1 MKNRFFRQLI
11 LGLSACL
18 IILINSKVVDASPWA
33 SPDDLLFRHDI
44 QILVDAGAL
53 NIPISTWP
61 LAWGDI
67 AYNLTKNE
75 SEMSLIEITSFQRIK
90 EALIEAEMG
99 GLSGDTEI
107 KVAKHPNQM
116 TWFNDGVTNTKL
128 VGATSS
134 YLSKNLA
141 LNIKVNKVP
150 GDTLMD
156 ESYLAIA
163 RGNYS
168 LTLGS
173 KKNWW
178 GPGWDSSLVLST
190 NARPIRGL
198 SIERNFSDPFESALL
213 KWIGP
218 WDLSVMIG
226 ELDND
231 RSIPDPKFF
240 GLRFGFRPTA
250 SLELG
255 FSRTSLFCGENKS
268 CGFSTFTDMLIDKN
282 DGGYNAFG
290 FDFRSSYKIND
301 IPFAV
306 YGQLMGEPFQDNAM
320 SLFGMETWGLVDSS
334 QQLESYRF
342 FVEASSTSCQFYKHD
357 SAKYGCA
364 YRNELYTDGYRYDGL
379 NIGHTSDGDSIVLS
393 LGGILVGEN
402 SQLLKSRLSLG
413 QLNRGSINSYQLTEH
428 RTNFFNA
435 DLGYEFDLYW
445 FDIPLGS
452 FDVGV
457 GYDIYKDKVDS
468 TSENEPR
475 IYVAW
480 NNDMD
485 FTQEKTMD
493 FSEYIELIEVSDEDR
508 LITEELVD
516 NDSTPYRDLGNFELF
531 EIIEIFD
538 EVTTQRGDTSIM
550 AKVSTNIQ
558 SVENILSELN
568 SLSDDGKT
576 LSDYLGLMD
585 STISQRN

>member
-1 MKNRFFRQLI
+1 MKNRFLRQLI
-11 LGLSACL
+11 LGLSICSIML
-18 IILINSKVVDASPWA
+18 VNTKVVDASPWA
-33 SPDDLLFRHDI
+33 SPDDLLFRHDL
-44 QILVDAGAL
+44 QILVDSGAL

-99 GLSGDTEI
+99 GLGGQTEI
-107 KVAKHPNQM
+107 KVAKNPNQM
-116 TWFNDGVTNTKL
+116 TWFNDSVTNTKS
-128 VGATSS
+128 VGAQSS

-141 LNIKVNKVP
+141 LNIKVEKIP
-150 GDTLMD
+150 GKTLMD

-178 GPGWDSSLVLST
+178 GPGWDSSLVLSS

-198 SIERNFSDPFESALL
+198 SIERNFSDPFESAFL

-218 WDLSVMIG
+218 WDLSVIIG
-226 ELDND
+226 ELDSN
-231 RSIPDPKFF
+231 RSISDPKFF
-240 GLRFGFRPTA
+240 GMRFGFRPTS

-255 FSRTSLFCGENKS
+255 LSRTSLFCGENLS

-282 DGGYNAFG
+282 DDGYNAVG
-290 FDFRSSYKIND
+290 IDFRSSHKIND

-306 YGQLMGEPFQDNAM
+306 YGQLMGEPFNNTM
-320 SLFGMETWGLVDSS
+320 GLFGMETWGLIDSN

-342 FVEASSTSCQFYKHD
+342 FVEASSTSCQFYKND
-357 SAKYGCA
+357 SEKYGCA
-364 YRNELYTDGYRYDGL
+364 YRNDLYTDGYRYAGSS
-379 NIGHTSDGDSIVLS
+379 IGHTSDGDSMVLS

-402 SQLLKSRLSLG
+402 SQLLKSKLSIG
-413 QLNRGSINSYQLTEH
+413 QLNRGSINSYQLREH
-428 RTNFFNA
+428 QTNFFNI

-452 FDVGV
+452 FDLGV
-457 GYDIYKDKVDS
+457 GYDMYKDKVDN

-480 NNDMD
+480 NNDMN
-485 FTQEKTMD
+485 FTEEKTMD
-493 FSEYIELIEVSDEDR
+493 FSEYIELIEVSDEEI
-508 LITEELVD
+508 ITEELVK
-516 NDSTPYRDLGNFELF
+516 NDLNAFRDLGNFELF
-531 EIIEIFD
+531 EIIELFD
-538 EVTTQRGDTSIM
+538 DVTTQRSDKNIM
-550 AKVSTNIQ
+550 TKVTTNIQ

-568 SLSDDGKT
+568 SISDDGKT

>member
-1 MKNRFFRQLI
+1 MKNRFLRQLI
-11 LGLSACL
+11 LGLSVCSIMLVNTKA
-18 IILINSKVVDASPWA
+18 VDASPWA
-33 SPDDLLFRHDI
+33 SPDNLLFRHDL
-44 QILVDAGAL
+44 QILVDSGAL

-90 EALIEAEMG
+90 DALIEAEMG
-99 GLSGDTEI
+99 GLGGQTEI
-107 KVAKHPNQM
+107 KVAKNPNQM
-116 TWFNDGVTNTKL
+116 TWFNDSVTNTKS
-128 VGATSS
+128 VGAQSS

-141 LNIKVNKVP
+141 LNIKVDKIP
-150 GDTLMD
+150 GKTLMD

-178 GPGWDSSLVLST
+178 GPGWDSSLVLSS

-198 SIERNFSDPFESALL
+198 SIERNFSDPFESAFL

-218 WDLSVMIG
+218 WDLSVIIG
-226 ELDND
+226 ELDSN
-231 RSIPDPKFF
+231 RSISDPKFF
-240 GLRFGFRPTA
+240 GMRFGFRPTS

-255 FSRTSLFCGENKS
+255 LSRTSLFCGENLS

-282 DGGYNAFG
+282 DDGYNAVG
-290 FDFRSSYKIND
+290 IDFRSSHKMKN

-306 YGQLMGEPFQDNAM
+306 YGQLMGEPFNNAM
-320 SLFGMETWGLVDSS
+320 GLFGMETWGLIDSN

-342 FVEASSTSCQFYKHD
+342 FVEASSTSCQFYKND
-357 SAKYGCA
+357 SEKYGCA
-364 YRNELYTDGYRYDGL
+364 YRNDLYTDGYRYAGSS
-379 NIGHTSDGDSIVLS
+379 IGHTSDGDSMVLS

-402 SQLLKSRLSLG
+402 SQLFKSKLSLG
-413 QLNRGSINSYQLTEH
+413 QLNRGSINSYQLREH
-428 RTNFFNA
+428 QTNFFNI

-452 FDVGV
+452 FDLGV
-457 GYDIYKDKVDS
+457 GYDMYKDKVDN

-480 NNDMD
+480 NNDMN
-485 FTQEKTMD
+485 FTEEKTMD
-493 FSEYIELIEVSDEDR
+493 FSEYIELIEVSDEEI
-508 LITEELVD
+508 ITEKLVK
-516 NDSTPYRDLGNFELF
+516 NDLNAFRDLGNFELF
-531 EIIEIFD
+531 EIIELFD
-538 EVTTQRGDTSIM
+538 DVTTQRSDKNIM
-550 AKVSTNIQ
+550 TKVTTNIQ

-568 SLSDDGKT
+568 SISDDGKT

>member
-1 MKNRFFRQLI
+1 MKNRFLRQLI
-11 LGLSACL
+11 LGLSVCSIML
-18 IILINSKVVDASPWA
+18 VNTKVVDASPWA
-33 SPDDLLFRHDI
+33 SPDDLLFRHDL
-44 QILVDAGAL
+44 QILVDSGAL

-99 GLSGDTEI
+99 GLGGQTEI
-107 KVAKHPNQM
+107 KVAKNPNQM
-116 TWFNDGVTNTKL
+116 TWFNDSVTNTKS
-128 VGATSS
+128 VGAQSS

-141 LNIKVNKVP
+141 LNIKVEKIP
-150 GDTLMD
+150 GKTLMD

-178 GPGWDSSLVLST
+178 GPGWDSSLVLSS

-198 SIERNFSDPFESALL
+198 SIERNFSDPFESAFL

-218 WDLSVMIG
+218 WDLSVIIG
-226 ELDND
+226 ELDSN
-231 RSIPDPKFF
+231 RSISDPKFF
-240 GLRFGFRPTA
+240 GMRFGFRPTS

-255 FSRTSLFCGENKS
+255 LSRTSLFCGENLS

-282 DGGYNAFG
+282 DDGYNAVG
-290 FDFRSSYKIND
+290 IDFRSSHKMKD

-306 YGQLMGEPFQDNAM
+306 YGQLMGEPFNNTM
-320 SLFGMETWGLVDSS
+320 GLFGMETWGLINSN

-342 FVEASSTSCQFYKHD
+342 FVEASSTSCQFYKND
-357 SAKYGCA
+357 SEKYGCA
-364 YRNELYTDGYRYDGL
+364 YRNDLYTDGYRYAGSS
-379 NIGHTSDGDSIVLS
+379 IGHTSDGDSMVLS

-402 SQLLKSRLSLG
+402 SQLLKSKLSLG
-413 QLNRGSINSYQLTEH
+413 QLNRGSINSYQLREH
-428 RTNFFNA
+428 QTNFFNI

-452 FDVGV
+452 FDLGV
-457 GYDIYKDKVDS
+457 GYDMYKDKVDN

-480 NNDMD
+480 NNDMN
-485 FTQEKTMD
+485 FTEEKTMD
-493 FSEYIELIEVSDEDR
+493 FSEYIELIEVSDEEI
-508 LITEELVD
+508 ITEELVK
-516 NDSTPYRDLGNFELF
+516 NDLNAFRDLGNFELF
-531 EIIEIFD
+531 EIIELFD
-538 EVTTQRGDTSIM
+538 DVTTQRSDKNIM
-550 AKVSTNIQ
+550 TKVTTNIQ

-568 SLSDDGKT
+568 SISDDGKT

>member
-18 IILINSKVVDASPWA
+18 LILVNSKVVDASPWA

-116 TWFNDGVTNTKL
+116 TWFNDSVTNTKL

-178 GPGWDSSLVLST
+178 GPGWDSSLVLSS

-198 SIERNFSDPFESALL
+198 SIERNFSDPFESAFL

-218 WDLSVMIG
+218 WDLSVIIG
-226 ELDND
+226 ELDNN
-231 RSIPDPKFF
+231 RLISDPKFF
-240 GLRFGFRPTA
+240 GMRFGFRPTS

-255 FSRTSLFCGENKS
+255 LSRTSLFCGENLS

-282 DGGYNAFG
+282 DDGYNAVG
-290 FDFRSSYKIND
+290 IDFRSSHKMKN

-306 YGQLMGEPFQDNAM
+306 YGQLMGEPFNNTM
-320 SLFGMETWGLVDSS
+320 GLFGMETWGLIDSN

-342 FVEASSTSCQFYKHD
+342 FVEASSTSCQFYKND
-357 SAKYGCA
+357 SEKYGCA
-364 YRNELYTDGYRYDGL
+364 YRNDLYTDGYRYDGS
-379 NIGHTSDGDSIVLS
+379 NIGHTSDGDSMVLS

-402 SQLLKSRLSLG
+402 SQLLKSKLSIG
-413 QLNRGSINSYQLTEH
+413 QLNRGSINSYQLREH
-428 RTNFFNA
+428 QTNFFNI

-452 FDVGV
+452 FDLGV
-457 GYDIYKDKVDS
+457 GYDMYKDKVDN

-480 NNDMD
+480 NNDMN
-485 FTQEKTMD
+485 FTEEKTMD
-493 FSEYIELIEVSDEDR
+493 FSEYIELIEVSDEEI
-508 LITEELVD
+508 ITEELVK
-516 NDSTPYRDLGNFELF
+516 NDLNAFRDLGNFELF
-531 EIIEIFD
+531 EIIELFD
-538 EVTTQRGDTSIM
+538 DVTTQRSDKNIM
-550 AKVSTNIQ
+550 TKVTTNIQ

-568 SLSDDGKT
+568 SISDDGKT

>member
-1 MKNRFFRQLI
+1 MKNRFLRQLI
-11 LGLSACL
+11 LGLSICSIML
-18 IILINSKVVDASPWA
+18 VNTKVVDASPWA
-33 SPDDLLFRHDI
+33 SPDDLLFRHDL
-44 QILVDAGAL
+44 QILVDSGAL

-99 GLSGDTEI
+99 GLGGQTEI
-107 KVAKHPNQM
+107 KVAKNPNQM
-116 TWFNDGVTNTKL
+116 TWFNDSVTNTKS
-128 VGATSS
+128 VGAQSS

-141 LNIKVNKVP
+141 LNIKVEKIP
-150 GDTLMD
+150 GKTLMD

-178 GPGWDSSLVLST
+178 GPGWDSSLVLSS

-198 SIERNFSDPFESALL
+198 SIERNFSDPFESAFL

-218 WDLSVMIG
+218 WDLSVIIG
-226 ELDND
+226 ELDNN
-231 RSIPDPKFF
+231 RLISDPKFF
-240 GLRFGFRPTA
+240 GMRFGFRPTS

-255 FSRTSLFCGENKS
+255 LSRTSLFCGENLS

-282 DGGYNAFG
+282 DDGYNAVG
-290 FDFRSSYKIND
+290 IDFRSSHKMKN

-306 YGQLMGEPFQDNAM
+306 YGQLMGEPFNNTM
-320 SLFGMETWGLVDSS
+320 GLFGMETWGLIDSN

-342 FVEASSTSCQFYKHD
+342 FVEASSTSCQFYKND
-357 SAKYGCA
+357 SEKYGCA
-364 YRNELYTDGYRYDGL
+364 YRNDLYTDGYRYAGSS
-379 NIGHTSDGDSIVLS
+379 IGHTSDGDSMVLS

-402 SQLLKSRLSLG
+402 SQLFKSKLSLG
-413 QLNRGSINSYQLTEH
+413 QLNRGSINSYQLREH
-428 RTNFFNA
+428 QTNFFNI

-452 FDVGV
+452 FDLGV
-457 GYDIYKDKVDS
+457 GYDMYKDKVDN

-480 NNDMD
+480 NNDMN
-485 FTQEKTMD
+485 FTEEKTMD
-493 FSEYIELIEVSDEDR
+493 FSEYIELIEVSDEEI
-508 LITEELVD
+508 ITEELVK
-516 NDSTPYRDLGNFELF
+516 NDLNAFRDLGNFELF
-531 EIIEIFD
+531 EIIELFD
-538 EVTTQRGDTSIM
+538 DVTTQRSDKNIM
-550 AKVSTNIQ
+550 TKVTTNIQ

-568 SLSDDGKT
+568 SISDDGKT

>member
-1 MKNRFFRQLI
+1 MKNRFLRQLI
-11 LGLSACL
+11 LGLSVCSIMLVNTKA
-18 IILINSKVVDASPWA
+18 VDASPWA
-33 SPDDLLFRHDI
+33 SPDDLLFRHDL
-44 QILVDAGAL
+44 QILVDSGAL

-99 GLSGDTEI
+99 GLGGQTEI
-107 KVAKHPNQM
+107 KVAKNPNQM
-116 TWFNDGVTNTKL
+116 TWFNDSVTNTKS
-128 VGATSS
+128 VGAQSS

-141 LNIKVNKVP
+141 LNIKVEKIP
-150 GDTLMD
+150 GKTLMD

-178 GPGWDSSLVLST
+178 GPGWDSSLVLSS

-198 SIERNFSDPFESALL
+198 SIERNFSDPFESAFL

-218 WDLSVMIG
+218 WDLSVIIG
-226 ELDND
+226 ELDNN
-231 RSIPDPKFF
+231 RSISDPKFF
-240 GLRFGFRPTA
+240 GMRFGFRPTS

-255 FSRTSLFCGENKS
+255 LSRTSLFCGENLS

-282 DGGYNAFG
+282 DDGYNAVG
-290 FDFRSSYKIND
+290 IDFRSSHKIND

-306 YGQLMGEPFQDNAM
+306 YGQLMGEPFNNTM
-320 SLFGMETWGLVDSS
+320 GLFGMETWGLIDSN

-342 FVEASSTSCQFYKHD
+342 FVEASSTSCQFYKND
-357 SAKYGCA
+357 SEKYGCA
-364 YRNELYTDGYRYDGL
+364 YRNDLYTDGYRYAGSS
-379 NIGHTSDGDSIVLS
+379 IGHTSDGDSMVLS

-402 SQLLKSRLSLG
+402 SQLLKSKLSIG
-413 QLNRGSINSYQLTEH
+413 QLNRGSINSYQLREH
-428 RTNFFNA
+428 QTNFFNI

-452 FDVGV
+452 FDLGV
-457 GYDIYKDKVDS
+457 GYDMYKDKVDN

-480 NNDMD
+480 NNDMN
-485 FTQEKTMD
+485 FTEEKTMD
-493 FSEYIELIEVSDEDR
+493 FSEYIELIEVSDEEI
-508 LITEELVD
+508 ITEELVK
-516 NDSTPYRDLGNFELF
+516 NDLNAFRDLGNFELF
-531 EIIEIFD
+531 EIIELFD
-538 EVTTQRGDTSIM
+538 EVTTQRSDKNIIT
-550 AKVSTNIQ
+550 KVTTNIQ

-568 SLSDDGKT
+568 SISDDGKT

>member
-1 MKNRFFRQLI
+1 MLVNT
-11 LGLSACL
+11 
-18 IILINSKVVDASPWA
+18 KVVDASPWA
-33 SPDDLLFRHDI
+33 SPDDLLFRHDL
-44 QILVDAGAL
+44 QILVDSGAL

-99 GLSGDTEI
+99 GLGGQTEI
-107 KVAKHPNQM
+107 KVAKNPNQM
-116 TWFNDGVTNTKL
+116 TWFNDSVTNTKS
-128 VGATSS
+128 VGAQSS

-141 LNIKVNKVP
+141 LNIKVEKIP
-150 GDTLMD
+150 GKTLMD

-178 GPGWDSSLVLST
+178 GPGWDSSLVLSS

-198 SIERNFSDPFESALL
+198 SIERNFSDPFESAFL

-218 WDLSVMIG
+218 WDLSVIIG
-226 ELDND
+226 ELDSN
-231 RSIPDPKFF
+231 RSISDPKFF
-240 GLRFGFRPTA
+240 GMRFGFRPTS

-255 FSRTSLFCGENKS
+255 LSRTSLFCGENLS

-282 DGGYNAFG
+282 DDGYNAVG
-290 FDFRSSYKIND
+290 IDFRSSHKMKN

-306 YGQLMGEPFQDNAM
+306 YGQLMGEPFNNTM
-320 SLFGMETWGLVDSS
+320 GLFGMETWGLINSN

-342 FVEASSTSCQFYKHD
+342 FVEASSTSCQFYKND
-357 SAKYGCA
+357 SEKYGCA
-364 YRNELYTDGYRYDGL
+364 YRNDLYTDGYRYAGSS
-379 NIGHTSDGDSIVLS
+379 IGHTSDGDSMVLS

-402 SQLLKSRLSLG
+402 SQLFKSKLSLG

-428 RTNFFNA
+428 RTNFFNV

-452 FDVGV
+452 FDLGV
-457 GYDIYKDKVDS
+457 GYDMYKDKVDN

-480 NNDMD
+480 NNDMN
-485 FTQEKTMD
+485 FTEEKTMD
-493 FSEYIELIEVSDEDR
+493 FSEYIELIEVSDEEI
-508 LITEELVD
+508 ITEELVK
-516 NDSTPYRDLGNFELF
+516 NDLNAFRDLGNFELF
-531 EIIEIFD
+531 EIIELFD
-538 EVTTQRGDTSIM
+538 DVTTQRSDKNIM
-550 AKVSTNIQ
+550 TKVTTNIQ

-568 SLSDDGKT
+568 SISDDGKT

>member
-1 MKNRFFRQLI
+1 MKNRFLRQLI
-11 LGLSACL
+11 LGISVCSIMLV
-18 IILINSKVVDASPWA
+18 NTKVVDASPWS
-33 SPDDLLFRHDI
+33 SPDDLLFRHDL
-44 QILVDAGAL
+44 QILVDSGAL

-75 SEMSLIEITSFQRIK
+75 SEMSLIELTSFQRIK

-99 GLSGDTEI
+99 GLGGQTEI
-107 KVAKHPNQM
+107 KVAKNPNQM
-116 TWFNDGVTNTKL
+116 TWFNDSVTNTKS
-128 VGATSS
+128 VGAQSS

-141 LNIKVNKVP
+141 LNIKVEKIP
-150 GDTLMD
+150 GKTLMD

-178 GPGWDSSLVLST
+178 GPGWDSSLVLSS

-198 SIERNFSDPFESALL
+198 SIERNFSAPFESAFL

-218 WDLSVMIG
+218 WDLSVIIG
-226 ELDND
+226 ELDSN
-231 RSIPDPKFF
+231 RSISDPKFF
-240 GLRFGFRPTA
+240 GMRFGFRPTS

-255 FSRTSLFCGENKS
+255 LSRTSLFCGENLS

-282 DGGYNAFG
+282 DDGYNAVG
-290 FDFRSSYKIND
+290 IDFRSSHKMKN

-306 YGQLMGEPFQDNAM
+306 YGQLMGEPFNNTM
-320 SLFGMETWGLVDSS
+320 GLFGMETWGLINSN

-342 FVEASSTSCQFYKHD
+342 FVEASSTSCQFYKND
-357 SAKYGCA
+357 SEKYGCA
-364 YRNELYTDGYRYDGL
+364 YRNDLYTDGYRYDGS
-379 NIGHTSDGDSIVLS
+379 NIGHTSDGDSMVLS

-402 SQLLKSRLSLG
+402 SQLFKSKLSLG
-413 QLNRGSINSYQLTEH
+413 QLNRGSINSYQLREH
-428 RTNFFNA
+428 QTNFFNI

-452 FDVGV
+452 FDLGV
-457 GYDIYKDKVDS
+457 GYDMYKDKVDN

-480 NNDMD
+480 NNDMN
-485 FTQEKTMD
+485 FTEEKTMD
-493 FSEYIELIEVSDEDR
+493 FSEYIELIEVSDEEI
-508 LITEELVD
+508 ITEELVK
-516 NDSTPYRDLGNFELF
+516 NDLNAFRDLGNFELF
-531 EIIEIFD
+531 EIIELFD
-538 EVTTQRGDTSIM
+538 DVTTQRSDKNIM
-550 AKVSTNIQ
+550 TKVTTNIQ

-568 SLSDDGKT
+568 SISDDGKT

>member
-1 MKNRFFRQLI
+1 MKNRFLRQLI
-11 LGLSACL
+11 LGLSVCSIML
-18 IILINSKVVDASPWA
+18 VNTKVVDASPWA
-33 SPDDLLFRHDI
+33 SPDDLLFRHDL
-44 QILVDAGAL
+44 QILVDSGAL

-99 GLSGDTEI
+99 GLGGQTEI
-107 KVAKHPNQM
+107 KVAKNPNQM
-116 TWFNDGVTNTKL
+116 TWFNDSVTNTKS
-128 VGATSS
+128 VGAQSS

-141 LNIKVNKVP
+141 LNIKVEKIP
-150 GDTLMD
+150 GKTLMD

-178 GPGWDSSLVLST
+178 GPGWDSSLVLSS

-198 SIERNFSDPFESALL
+198 SIERNFSDPFESAFL

-218 WDLSVMIG
+218 WDLSVIIG
-226 ELDND
+226 ELDNN
-231 RSIPDPKFF
+231 RSISDPKFF
-240 GLRFGFRPTA
+240 GMRFGFRPTS

-255 FSRTSLFCGENKS
+255 LSRTSLFCGENLS

-282 DGGYNAFG
+282 DDGYNAVG
-290 FDFRSSYKIND
+290 IDFRSSHKMKN

-306 YGQLMGEPFQDNAM
+306 YGQLMGEPFNNTM
-320 SLFGMETWGLVDSS
+320 GLFGMETWGLINSN

-342 FVEASSTSCQFYKHD
+342 FVEASSTSCQFYKND
-357 SAKYGCA
+357 SEKYGCA
-364 YRNELYTDGYRYDGL
+364 YRNDLYTDGYRYAGSS
-379 NIGHTSDGDSIVLS
+379 IGHTSDGDSMVLS

-402 SQLLKSRLSLG
+402 SQLFKSKLSLG

-428 RTNFFNA
+428 RTNFFNV

-452 FDVGV
+452 FDLGV
-457 GYDIYKDKVDS
+457 GYDMYKDKVDN

-480 NNDMD
+480 NNDMN
-485 FTQEKTMD
+485 FTEEKTMD
-493 FSEYIELIEVSDEDR
+493 FSEYIELIEVSDEEI
-508 LITEELVD
+508 ITQELVK
-516 NDSTPYRDLGNFELF
+516 NDLNAFRDLGNFELF
-531 EIIEIFD
+531 EIIELFD
-538 EVTTQRGDTSIM
+538 EVTTQRSDKNIM
-550 AKVSTNIQ
+550 TKVTTNIQ

-568 SLSDDGKT
+568 SISDDGKT

>member
-1 MKNRFFRQLI
+1 MRNRFLKQLI
-11 LGLSACL
+11 LGLSVCSIML
-18 IILINSKVVDASPWA
+18 VNTKVVDASPWA
-33 SPDDLLFRHDI
+33 SPDDLLFRHDL
-44 QILVDAGAL
+44 QILVDSGAL

-99 GLSGDTEI
+99 GLGGQTEI
-107 KVAKHPNQM
+107 KVAKNPNQM
-116 TWFNDGVTNTKL
+116 TWFNDSVTNTKS
-128 VGATSS
+128 VGAQSS

-141 LNIKVNKVP
+141 LNIKVEKIP
-150 GDTLMD
+150 GKTLMD

-178 GPGWDSSLVLST
+178 GPGWDSSLVLSS

-198 SIERNFSDPFESALL
+198 SIERNFSDPFESAFL

-218 WDLSVMIG
+218 WDLSVIIG
-226 ELDND
+226 ELDNN
-231 RSIPDPKFF
+231 RSISDPKFF
-240 GLRFGFRPTA
+240 GMRFGFRPTS

-255 FSRTSLFCGENKS
+255 LSRTSLFCGENLS

-282 DGGYNAFG
+282 DDGYNAVG
-290 FDFRSSYKIND
+290 IDFRSSHKMKN

-306 YGQLMGEPFQDNAM
+306 YGQLMGEPFNNTM
-320 SLFGMETWGLVDSS
+320 GLFGMETWGLINSN

-342 FVEASSTSCQFYKHD
+342 FVEASSTSCQFYKND
-357 SAKYGCA
+357 SEKYGCA
-364 YRNELYTDGYRYDGL
+364 YRNDLYTDGYRYAGSS
-379 NIGHTSDGDSIVLS
+379 IGHTSDGDSMVLS

-402 SQLLKSRLSLG
+402 SQLLKSKLSLG
-413 QLNRGSINSYQLTEH
+413 QLNRGSINSYQLREH
-428 RTNFFNA
+428 QTNFFNI

-452 FDVGV
+452 FDLGV
-457 GYDIYKDKVDS
+457 GYDMYKDKVDN

-480 NNDMD
+480 NNDMN
-485 FTQEKTMD
+485 FTEEKTMD
-493 FSEYIELIEVSDEDR
+493 FSEYIELIEVSDEEI
-508 LITEELVD
+508 ITEELVK
-516 NDSTPYRDLGNFELF
+516 NDLNAFRDLGNFELF
-531 EIIEIFD
+531 EIIELFD
-538 EVTTQRGDTSIM
+538 EVTTQRSDKNIM
-550 AKVSTNIQ
+550 TKVTTNIQ

-568 SLSDDGKT
+568 SISDDGKT

>member
-1 MKNRFFRQLI
+1 MKNRFLRQLI
-11 LGLSACL
+11 LGLSVCSIMLVNTKA
-18 IILINSKVVDASPWA
+18 VDASPWA
-33 SPDDLLFRHDI
+33 SPDDLLFRHDL
-44 QILVDAGAL
+44 QILVDSGAL

-99 GLSGDTEI
+99 GLGGQTEI
-107 KVAKHPNQM
+107 KVAKNPNQM
-116 TWFNDGVTNTKL
+116 TWFNDSVTNTKS
-128 VGATSS
+128 VGAQSS

-141 LNIKVNKVP
+141 LNIKVEKIP
-150 GDTLMD
+150 GKTLMD

-178 GPGWDSSLVLST
+178 GPGWDSSLVLSS

-198 SIERNFSDPFESALL
+198 SIERNFSDPFESAFL

-218 WDLSVMIG
+218 WDLSVIIG
-226 ELDND
+226 ELDSN
-231 RSIPDPKFF
+231 RSISDPKFF
-240 GLRFGFRPTA
+240 GMRFGFRPTS

-255 FSRTSLFCGENKS
+255 LSRTSLFCGENLS

-282 DGGYNAFG
+282 DDGYNAVG
-290 FDFRSSYKIND
+290 IDFRSSHKIND

-306 YGQLMGEPFQDNAM
+306 YGQLMGEPFNNTM
-320 SLFGMETWGLVDSS
+320 GLFGMETWGLINSN

-342 FVEASSTSCQFYKHD
+342 FVEASSTSCQFYKND
-357 SAKYGCA
+357 SEKYGCA
-364 YRNELYTDGYRYDGL
+364 YRNDLYTDGYRYDGS
-379 NIGHTSDGDSIVLS
+379 NIGHTSDGDSMVLS

-402 SQLLKSRLSLG
+402 SQLLKSKLSIG
-413 QLNRGSINSYQLTEH
+413 QLNRGSINSYQLREH
-428 RTNFFNA
+428 QTNFFNI

-452 FDVGV
+452 FDLGV
-457 GYDIYKDKVDS
+457 GYDMYKDKVDN

-480 NNDMD
+480 NNDMN
-485 FTQEKTMD
+485 FTEEKTMD
-493 FSEYIELIEVSDEDR
+493 FSEYIELIEVSDEEI
-508 LITEELVD
+508 ITEELVK
-516 NDSTPYRDLGNFELF
+516 NDLNAFRDLGNFELF
-531 EIIEIFD
+531 EIIELFD
-538 EVTTQRGDTSIM
+538 DVTTQRSDKNIM
-550 AKVSTNIQ
+550 TKVTTNIQ

-568 SLSDDGKT
+568 SISDDGKT

>member
-1 MKNRFFRQLI
+1 MKNRFLRQLI
-11 LGLSACL
+11 LGLSICSIML
-18 IILINSKVVDASPWA
+18 VNTKVVDASPWA
-33 SPDDLLFRHDI
+33 SPDDLLFRHDL
-44 QILVDAGAL
+44 QILVDSGAL

-90 EALIEAEMG
+90 DALIEAEIG
-99 GLSGDTEI
+99 GLGGQTEI
-107 KVAKHPNQM
+107 KVAKNPNQM
-116 TWFNDGVTNTKL
+116 TWFNDSVTNTKS
-128 VGATSS
+128 VGAQSS

-141 LNIKVNKVP
+141 LNIKVEKIP
-150 GDTLMD
+150 GKTLMD

-178 GPGWDSSLVLST
+178 GPGWDSSLVLSS

-198 SIERNFSDPFESALL
+198 SIERNFSDPFESAFL

-218 WDLSVMIG
+218 WDLSVIIG
-226 ELDND
+226 ELDSN
-231 RSIPDPKFF
+231 RSISDPKFF
-240 GLRFGFRPTA
+240 GMRFGFRPTS

-255 FSRTSLFCGENKS
+255 LSRTSLFCGENLS

-282 DGGYNAFG
+282 DDGYNAVG
-290 FDFRSSYKIND
+290 IDFRSSHKMKN

-306 YGQLMGEPFQDNAM
+306 YGQLMGEPFNNTM
-320 SLFGMETWGLVDSS
+320 GLFGMETWGLINSN

-342 FVEASSTSCQFYKHD
+342 FVEASSTSCQFYKND
-357 SAKYGCA
+357 SEKYGCA
-364 YRNELYTDGYRYDGL
+364 YRNDLYTDGYRYAGSS
-379 NIGHTSDGDSIVLS
+379 IGHTSDGDSIVLS

-402 SQLLKSRLSLG
+402 SQLFKSKLSLG
-413 QLNRGSINSYQLTEH
+413 QLNRGSINSYQLREH
-428 RTNFFNA
+428 QTNFFNI

-452 FDVGV
+452 FDLGV
-457 GYDIYKDKVDS
+457 GYDMYKDKVDN

-493 FSEYIELIEVSDEDR
+493 FSEYIELIEVSDEEI
-508 LITEELVD
+508 ITEELVK
-516 NDSTPYRDLGNFELF
+516 NDLNAFRDLGNFELF
-531 EIIEIFD
+531 EIIELFD
-538 EVTTQRGDTSIM
+538 DVTTQRSDKNIM
-550 AKVSTNIQ
+550 TKVTTNIQ

-568 SLSDDGKT
+568 SISDDGKT

>member
-1 MKNRFFRQLI
+1 MKNRFLRQLI
-11 LGLSACL
+11 LGLSVCSIML
-18 IILINSKVVDASPWA
+18 VNTKVVDASPWA
-33 SPDDLLFRHDI
+33 SPDDLLFRHDL
-44 QILVDAGAL
+44 QILVDSGAL

-99 GLSGDTEI
+99 GLGGQTEI
-107 KVAKHPNQM
+107 KVAKNPNQM
-116 TWFNDGVTNTKL
+116 TWFNDSVTNTKS
-128 VGATSS
+128 VGAQSS

-141 LNIKVNKVP
+141 LNIKVEKIP
-150 GDTLMD
+150 GKTLMD

-178 GPGWDSSLVLST
+178 GPGWDSSLVLSS

-198 SIERNFSDPFESALL
+198 SIERNFSDPFESAFL

-218 WDLSVMIG
+218 WDLSVVIG
-226 ELDND
+226 ELDNN
-231 RSIPDPKFF
+231 RSISDPKFF
-240 GLRFGFRPTA
+240 GMRFGFRPTS

-255 FSRTSLFCGENKS
+255 LSRTSLFCGENLS

-282 DGGYNAFG
+282 DDGYNAVG
-290 FDFRSSYKIND
+290 IDFRSSHKMKN

-306 YGQLMGEPFQDNAM
+306 YGQLMGEPFNNTM
-320 SLFGMETWGLVDSS
+320 GLFGMETWGLIDSN

-342 FVEASSTSCQFYKHD
+342 FVEASSTSCQFYKND
-357 SAKYGCA
+357 SEKYGCA
-364 YRNELYTDGYRYDGL
+364 YRNDLYTDGYRYDGS
-379 NIGHTSDGDSIVLS
+379 NIGHTSDGDSMVLS

-402 SQLLKSRLSLG
+402 SQLFKSKLSLG
-413 QLNRGSINSYQLTEH
+413 QLNRGSINSYQLREH
-428 RTNFFNA
+428 QTNFFNI

-452 FDVGV
+452 FDLGV
-457 GYDIYKDKVDS
+457 GYDMYKDKVDN

-480 NNDMD
+480 NNDMN
-485 FTQEKTMD
+485 FTEEKTMD
-493 FSEYIELIEVSDEDR
+493 FSEYIELIEVSDEEI
-508 LITEELVD
+508 ITEELVK
-516 NDSTPYRDLGNFELF
+516 NDLNAFRDLGNFELF
-531 EIIEIFD
+531 EIIELFD
-538 EVTTQRGDTSIM
+538 EVTTQRSDKNIM
-550 AKVSTNIQ
+550 TKVTTNIQ

-568 SLSDDGKT
+568 SISDDGKT

>member
-1 MKNRFFRQLI
+1 MKNRFLRQLI
-11 LGLSACL
+11 LGLSICSIML
-18 IILINSKVVDASPWA
+18 VNTKVVDASPWA
-33 SPDDLLFRHDI
+33 SPDDLLFRHDL
-44 QILVDAGAL
+44 QILVDSGAL

-99 GLSGDTEI
+99 GLGGQTEI
-107 KVAKHPNQM
+107 KVAKNPNQM
-116 TWFNDGVTNTKL
+116 TWFNDSVTNTKS
-128 VGATSS
+128 VGAQSS

-141 LNIKVNKVP
+141 LNIKVEKIP
-150 GDTLMD
+150 GKTLMD

-178 GPGWDSSLVLST
+178 GPGWDSSLVLSS

-198 SIERNFSDPFESALL
+198 SIERNFSDPFESAFL

-218 WDLSVMIG
+218 WDLSVIIG
-226 ELDND
+226 ELDSN
-231 RSIPDPKFF
+231 RSISDPKFF
-240 GLRFGFRPTA
+240 GMRFGFRPTS

-255 FSRTSLFCGENKS
+255 LSRTSLFCGENLS

-282 DGGYNAFG
+282 DDGYNAVG
-290 FDFRSSYKIND
+290 IDFRSSHKMKD

-306 YGQLMGEPFQDNAM
+306 YGQLMGEPFNNTM
-320 SLFGMETWGLVDSS
+320 GLFGMETWGLINSN

-342 FVEASSTSCQFYKHD
+342 FVEASSTSCQFYKND
-357 SAKYGCA
+357 SEKYGCA
-364 YRNELYTDGYRYDGL
+364 YRNDLYTDGYRYAGSS
-379 NIGHTSDGDSIVLS
+379 IGHTSDGDSMVLS

-402 SQLLKSRLSLG
+402 SQLLKSKLSIG
-413 QLNRGSINSYQLTEH
+413 QLNRGSINSYQLREH
-428 RTNFFNA
+428 QTNFFNI

-452 FDVGV
+452 FDLGV
-457 GYDIYKDKVDS
+457 GYDMYKDKVDN

-480 NNDMD
+480 NNDMN
-485 FTQEKTMD
+485 FTEEKTMD
-493 FSEYIELIEVSDEDR
+493 FSEYIELIEVSDEEI
-508 LITEELVD
+508 ITEELVK
-516 NDSTPYRDLGNFELF
+516 NDLNAFRDLGNFELF
-531 EIIEIFD
+531 EIIELFD
-538 EVTTQRGDTSIM
+538 EVTTQRSDKNIM
-550 AKVSTNIQ
+550 TKVTTNIQ

-568 SLSDDGKT
+568 SISDDGKT

>member
-1 MKNRFFRQLI
+1 MKNRFLRQLI
-11 LGLSACL
+11 LGLSVCSIML
-18 IILINSKVVDASPWA
+18 VNTKVVDASPWA
-33 SPDDLLFRHDI
+33 SPDDLLFRHDL
-44 QILVDAGAL
+44 QILVDSGAL

-99 GLSGDTEI
+99 GLGGQTEI
-107 KVAKHPNQM
+107 KVAKNPNQM
-116 TWFNDGVTNTKL
+116 TWFNDSVTNTKS
-128 VGATSS
+128 VGAQSS

-141 LNIKVNKVP
+141 LNIKVEKIP
-150 GDTLMD
+150 GKTLLD

-178 GPGWDSSLVLST
+178 GPGWDSSLVLSS

-198 SIERNFSDPFESALL
+198 SIERNFSDPFESAFL

-218 WDLSVMIG
+218 WDLSVIIG
-226 ELDND
+226 ELDNN
-231 RSIPDPKFF
+231 RSISDPKFF
-240 GLRFGFRPTA
+240 GMRFGFRPTS

-255 FSRTSLFCGENKS
+255 LSRTSLFCGENLS

-282 DGGYNAFG
+282 DDGYNAVG
-290 FDFRSSYKIND
+290 IDFRSSHKMKN

-306 YGQLMGEPFQDNAM
+306 YGQLMGEPFNNTM
-320 SLFGMETWGLVDSS
+320 GLFGMETWGLINSN

-342 FVEASSTSCQFYKHD
+342 FVEASSTSCQFYKND
-357 SAKYGCA
+357 SEKYGCA
-364 YRNELYTDGYRYDGL
+364 YRNDLYTDGYRYDGS
-379 NIGHTSDGDSIVLS
+379 NIGHTSDGDSMVLS

-402 SQLLKSRLSLG
+402 SQLFKSKLSLG
-413 QLNRGSINSYQLTEH
+413 QLNRGSINSYQLREH
-428 RTNFFNA
+428 QTNFFNI

-452 FDVGV
+452 FDLGV
-457 GYDIYKDKVDS
+457 GYDMYKDKVDN

-480 NNDMD
+480 NNDMN
-485 FTQEKTMD
+485 FTEEKTMD
-493 FSEYIELIEVSDEDR
+493 FSEYIELIEVSDEEI
-508 LITEELVD
+508 ITEELVK
-516 NDSTPYRDLGNFELF
+516 NDLNAFRDLGNFELF
-531 EIIEIFD
+531 EIIELFD
-538 EVTTQRGDTSIM
+538 DVTTQRSDKNIM
-550 AKVSTNIQ
+550 TKVTTNIQ

-568 SLSDDGKT
+568 SISDDGKT

>member
-11 LGLSACL
+11 LSFSVCL
-18 IILINSKVVDASPWA
+18 IMLVNTKVVDANPWA
-33 SPDDLLFRHDI
+33 SPDDLLLRHDI
-44 QILVDAGAL
+44 QILVDSGAL

-99 GLSGDTEI
+99 GLGGQTEI
-107 KVAKHPNQM
+107 KVAKNPNQM
-116 TWFNDGVTNTKL
+116 TWFNDSVTNTKS
-128 VGATSS
+128 VGAQSY

-141 LNIKVNKVP
+141 LNIKVEKIP
-150 GDTLMD
+150 GKTLMD

-178 GPGWDSSLVLST
+178 GPGWDSSLVLSS

-198 SIERNFSDPFESALL
+198 SIERNFSDPFESAFL

-218 WDLSVMIG
+218 WDLSVIIG
-226 ELDND
+226 ELDNN
-231 RSIPDPKFF
+231 RSISDPKFF
-240 GLRFGFRPTA
+240 GMRFGFRPTS

-255 FSRTSLFCGENKS
+255 LSRTSLFCGENLS

-282 DGGYNAFG
+282 DDGYNAVG
-290 FDFRSSYKIND
+290 IDFRSSHKMKN

-306 YGQLMGEPFQDNAM
+306 YGQLMGEPFNNTM
-320 SLFGMETWGLVDSS
+320 GLFGMETWGLINSN

-342 FVEASSTSCQFYKHD
+342 FVEASSTSCQFYKND
-357 SAKYGCA
+357 SEKYGCA
-364 YRNELYTDGYRYDGL
+364 YRNDLYTDGYRYDGS
-379 NIGHTSDGDSIVLS
+379 NIGHTSDGDSMVLS

-402 SQLLKSRLSLG
+402 SQLFKSKLSLG
-413 QLNRGSINSYQLTEH
+413 QLNRGSINSYQLREH
-428 RTNFFNA
+428 QTNFFNI

-452 FDVGV
+452 FDLGV
-457 GYDIYKDKVDS
+457 GYDMYKDKVDN

-480 NNDMD
+480 NNDMN
-485 FTQEKTMD
+485 FTEEKTMD
-493 FSEYIELIEVSDEDR
+493 FSEYIELIEVSDEEI
-508 LITEELVD
+508 ITEELVK
-516 NDSTPYRDLGNFELF
+516 NDLNAFRDLGNFELF
-531 EIIEIFD
+531 EIIELFD
-538 EVTTQRGDTSIM
+538 DVTTQRSDKNIM
-550 AKVSTNIQ
+550 TKVTTNIQ

-568 SLSDDGKT
+568 SISDDGKT

>member
-1 MKNRFFRQLI
+1 MKNRFLKQLI
-11 LGLSACL
+11 LGLSVCSIML
-18 IILINSKVVDASPWA
+18 VNTKVVDASPWA
-33 SPDDLLFRHDI
+33 SPDDLLFRHDL
-44 QILVDAGAL
+44 QILVDSGAL

-99 GLSGDTEI
+99 GLGGQTEI
-107 KVAKHPNQM
+107 KVAKNPNQM
-116 TWFNDGVTNTKL
+116 TWFNDSVTNTKS
-128 VGATSS
+128 VGAQSS

-141 LNIKVNKVP
+141 LNIKVEKIP
-150 GDTLMD
+150 GKTLMD

-178 GPGWDSSLVLST
+178 GPGWDSSLVLSS

-198 SIERNFSDPFESALL
+198 SIERNFSDPFESAFL

-218 WDLSVMIG
+218 WDLSVIIG
-226 ELDND
+226 ELDSN
-231 RSIPDPKFF
+231 RSISDPKFF
-240 GLRFGFRPTA
+240 GMRFGFRPTS

-255 FSRTSLFCGENKS
+255 LSRTSLFCGENLS

-282 DGGYNAFG
+282 DDGYNAVG
-290 FDFRSSYKIND
+290 IDFRSSHKMKN

-306 YGQLMGEPFQDNAM
+306 YGQLMGEPFNNTM
-320 SLFGMETWGLVDSS
+320 GLFGMETWGLINSN

-342 FVEASSTSCQFYKHD
+342 FVEASSTSCQFYKND
-357 SAKYGCA
+357 SEKYGCA
-364 YRNELYTDGYRYDGL
+364 YRNDLYTDGYRYAGS
-379 NIGHTSDGDSIVLS
+379 NIGHTSDGDSMVLS

-402 SQLLKSRLSLG
+402 SQLFKSKLSLG

-428 RTNFFNA
+428 RTNFFNV

-452 FDVGV
+452 FDLGV
-457 GYDIYKDKVDS
+457 GYDIYKDKVDN

-480 NNDMD
+480 NNDMN
-485 FTQEKTMD
+485 FTEEKTMD
-493 FSEYIELIEVSDEDR
+493 FSEYIELIEVSDEEI
-508 LITEELVD
+508 ITEELVK
-516 NDSTPYRDLGNFELF
+516 NDLNAFRDLGNFELF
-531 EIIEIFD
+531 EIIELFD
-538 EVTTQRGDTSIM
+538 DVTTQRSDKNIM
-550 AKVSTNIQ
+550 TKVTTNIQ

-568 SLSDDGKT
+568 SISDDGKT

>member
-1 MKNRFFRQLI
+1 MRNRFLKQLI
-11 LGLSACL
+11 LGLSVCSIMLVNTKA
-18 IILINSKVVDASPWA
+18 VDASPWA
-33 SPDDLLFRHDI
+33 SPDDLLFRHDL
-44 QILVDAGAL
+44 QILVDSGAL

-99 GLSGDTEI
+99 GLGGQTEI
-107 KVAKHPNQM
+107 KVAKNPNQM
-116 TWFNDGVTNTKL
+116 TWFNDSVTNTKS
-128 VGATSS
+128 VGAQSS

-141 LNIKVNKVP
+141 LNIKVEKIP
-150 GDTLMD
+150 GKTLMD

-178 GPGWDSSLVLST
+178 GPGWDSSLVLSS

-198 SIERNFSDPFESALL
+198 SIERNFSDPFESAFL

-218 WDLSVMIG
+218 WDLSVIIG
-226 ELDND
+226 ELDNN
-231 RSIPDPKFF
+231 RLISDPKFF
-240 GLRFGFRPTA
+240 GMRFGFRPTS

-255 FSRTSLFCGENKS
+255 LSRTSLFCGENLS

-282 DGGYNAFG
+282 DDGYNAVG
-290 FDFRSSYKIND
+290 IDFRSSHKMKD

-306 YGQLMGEPFQDNAM
+306 YGQLMGEPFNNTM
-320 SLFGMETWGLVDSS
+320 GLFGMETWGLINSN

-342 FVEASSTSCQFYKHD
+342 FVEASSTSCQFYKND
-357 SAKYGCA
+357 SEKYGCA
-364 YRNELYTDGYRYDGL
+364 YRNDLYTDGYRYAGSS
-379 NIGHTSDGDSIVLS
+379 IGHTSDGDSMVLS

-402 SQLLKSRLSLG
+402 SQLFKSKLSLG
-413 QLNRGSINSYQLTEH
+413 QLNRGSINSYQLREH
-428 RTNFFNA
+428 QTNFFNI

-452 FDVGV
+452 FDLGV
-457 GYDIYKDKVDS
+457 GYDMYKDKVDN

-480 NNDMD
+480 NNDMN
-485 FTQEKTMD
+485 FTEEKTMD
-493 FSEYIELIEVSDEDR
+493 FSEYIELIEVSDEEI
-508 LITEELVD
+508 ITQELVK
-516 NDSTPYRDLGNFELF
+516 NDLNAFRDLGNFELF
-531 EIIEIFD
+531 EIIELFD
-538 EVTTQRGDTSIM
+538 EVTTQRSDKNIM
-550 AKVSTNIQ
+550 TKVTTNIQ

-568 SLSDDGKT
+568 SISDDGKT

>member
-1 MKNRFFRQLI
+1 MKNRFLRQLI
-11 LGLSACL
+11 LGLSICSIML
-18 IILINSKVVDASPWA
+18 VNTKVVDASPWA
-33 SPDDLLFRHDI
+33 SPDDLLFRHDL
-44 QILVDAGAL
+44 QILVDSGAL

-99 GLSGDTEI
+99 GLGGQTEI
-107 KVAKHPNQM
+107 KVAKNPNQM
-116 TWFNDGVTNTKL
+116 TWFNDSVTNTKS
-128 VGATSS
+128 VGAQSS

-141 LNIKVNKVP
+141 LNIKVEKIP
-150 GDTLMD
+150 GKTLMD

-178 GPGWDSSLVLST
+178 GPGWDSSLVLSS

-198 SIERNFSDPFESALL
+198 SIERNFSDPFESAFL

-218 WDLSVMIG
+218 WDLSVIIG
-226 ELDND
+226 ELDSN
-231 RSIPDPKFF
+231 RSISDPKFF
-240 GLRFGFRPTA
+240 GMRFGFRPTS

-255 FSRTSLFCGENKS
+255 LSRTSLFCGENLS

-282 DGGYNAFG
+282 DDGYNAVG
-290 FDFRSSYKIND
+290 IDFRSSHKMKN

-306 YGQLMGEPFQDNAM
+306 YGQLMGEPFNNTM
-320 SLFGMETWGLVDSS
+320 GLFGMETWGLINSN

-342 FVEASSTSCQFYKHD
+342 FVEASSTSCQFYKND
-357 SAKYGCA
+357 SEKYGCA
-364 YRNELYTDGYRYDGL
+364 YRNDLYTDGYRYAGSS
-379 NIGHTSDGDSIVLS
+379 IGHTSDGDSMVLS

-402 SQLLKSRLSLG
+402 SQLLKSKLSLG
-413 QLNRGSINSYQLTEH
+413 QLNRGSINSYQLREH
-428 RTNFFNA
+428 QTNFFNI

-452 FDVGV
+452 FDLGV
-457 GYDIYKDKVDS
+457 GYDMYKDKVDN

-480 NNDMD
+480 NNDMN
-485 FTQEKTMD
+485 FTEEKTMD
-493 FSEYIELIEVSDEDR
+493 FSEYIELIEVSDEEI
-508 LITEELVD
+508 ITEELVK
-516 NDSTPYRDLGNFELF
+516 NDLNAFRDLGNFELF
-531 EIIEIFD
+531 EIIELFD
-538 EVTTQRGDTSIM
+538 DVTTQRSDKNIM
-550 AKVSTNIQ
+550 TKVTTNIQ

-568 SLSDDGKT
+568 SISDDGKT

>member
-1 MKNRFFRQLI
+1 MKNRFLRQLI
-11 LGLSACL
+11 LGLSICSIML
-18 IILINSKVVDASPWA
+18 VNTKVVDASPWA
-33 SPDDLLFRHDI
+33 SPDDLLFRHDL
-44 QILVDAGAL
+44 QILVDSGAL

-99 GLSGDTEI
+99 GLGGQTEI
-107 KVAKHPNQM
+107 KVAKNPNQM
-116 TWFNDGVTNTKL
+116 TWFNDSVTNTKS
-128 VGATSS
+128 VGAQSS

-141 LNIKVNKVP
+141 LNIKVEKIP
-150 GDTLMD
+150 GKTLMD

-178 GPGWDSSLVLST
+178 GPGWDSSLVLSS

-198 SIERNFSDPFESALL
+198 SIERNFSDPFESAFL

-218 WDLSVMIG
+218 WDLSVIIG
-226 ELDND
+226 ELDNN
-231 RSIPDPKFF
+231 RSISDPKFF
-240 GLRFGFRPTA
+240 GMRFGFRPTS

-255 FSRTSLFCGENKS
+255 LSRTSLFCGENLS

-282 DGGYNAFG
+282 DDGYNAVG
-290 FDFRSSYKIND
+290 IDFRSSHKMKD

-306 YGQLMGEPFQDNAM
+306 YGQLMGEPFNNTM
-320 SLFGMETWGLVDSS
+320 GLFGMETWGLINSN

-342 FVEASSTSCQFYKHD
+342 FVEASSTSCQFYKND
-357 SAKYGCA
+357 SEKYGCA
-364 YRNELYTDGYRYDGL
+364 YRNDLYTDGYRYAGSS
-379 NIGHTSDGDSIVLS
+379 IGHTSDGDSMVLS

-402 SQLLKSRLSLG
+402 SQLLKSKLSIG
-413 QLNRGSINSYQLTEH
+413 QLNRGSINSYQLREH
-428 RTNFFNA
+428 QTNFFNI

-452 FDVGV
+452 FDLGV
-457 GYDIYKDKVDS
+457 GYDMYKDKVDN

-480 NNDMD
+480 NNDMN
-485 FTQEKTMD
+485 FTEEKTMD
-493 FSEYIELIEVSDEDR
+493 FSEYIELIEVSDEEI
-508 LITEELVD
+508 ITEELVK
-516 NDSTPYRDLGNFELF
+516 NDLNAFRDLGNFELF
-531 EIIEIFD
+531 EIIELFD
-538 EVTTQRGDTSIM
+538 EVTTQRSDKNIM
-550 AKVSTNIQ
+550 TKVTTNIQ

-568 SLSDDGKT
+568 SISDDGKT

>member
-1 MKNRFFRQLI
+1 MKNRFLRQLI
-11 LGLSACL
+11 LGLSICSIML
-18 IILINSKVVDASPWA
+18 VNTKVVDASPWA
-33 SPDDLLFRHDI
+33 SPDDLLFRHDL
-44 QILVDAGAL
+44 QILVDSGAL

-99 GLSGDTEI
+99 GLGGQTEI
-107 KVAKHPNQM
+107 KVAKNPNQM
-116 TWFNDGVTNTKL
+116 TWFNDSVTNTKS
-128 VGATSS
+128 VGAQSS

-141 LNIKVNKVP
+141 LNIKVEKIP
-150 GDTLMD
+150 GKTLMD

-178 GPGWDSSLVLST
+178 GPGWDSSLVLSS

-198 SIERNFSDPFESALL
+198 SIERNFSDPFESAFL

-218 WDLSVMIG
+218 WDLSVIIG
-226 ELDND
+226 ELDNN
-231 RSIPDPKFF
+231 RLISDPKFF
-240 GLRFGFRPTA
+240 GMRFGFRPTS

-255 FSRTSLFCGENKS
+255 LSRTSLFCGENLS

-282 DGGYNAFG
+282 DDGYNAVG
-290 FDFRSSYKIND
+290 IDFRSSHKMKN

-306 YGQLMGEPFQDNAM
+306 YGQLMGEPFNNTM
-320 SLFGMETWGLVDSS
+320 GLFGMETWGLINSN

-342 FVEASSTSCQFYKHD
+342 FVEASSTSCQFYKND
-357 SAKYGCA
+357 SEKYGCA
-364 YRNELYTDGYRYDGL
+364 YRNDLYTDGYRYAGSS
-379 NIGHTSDGDSIVLS
+379 IGHTSDGDSMVLS

-402 SQLLKSRLSLG
+402 SQLLKSKLSLG
-413 QLNRGSINSYQLTEH
+413 QLNRGSINSYQLREH
-428 RTNFFNA
+428 QTNFFNI

-452 FDVGV
+452 FDLGV
-457 GYDIYKDKVDS
+457 GYDMYKDKVDN

-480 NNDMD
+480 NNDMN
-485 FTQEKTMD
+485 FTEEKTMD
-493 FSEYIELIEVSDEDR
+493 FSEYIELIEVSDEEI
-508 LITEELVD
+508 ITEELVK
-516 NDSTPYRDLGNFELF
+516 NDLNAFRDLGNFELF
-531 EIIEIFD
+531 EIIELFD
-538 EVTTQRGDTSIM
+538 EVTTQRSDKNIM
-550 AKVSTNIQ
+550 TKVTTNIQ

-568 SLSDDGKT
+568 SISDDGKT

>member
-1 MKNRFFRQLI
+1 MKNRFLRQLI
-11 LGLSACL
+11 LGLSVCSIML
-18 IILINSKVVDASPWA
+18 VNTKVVDASPWA
-33 SPDDLLFRHDI
+33 SPDDLLFRHDL
-44 QILVDAGAL
+44 QILVDSGAL

-99 GLSGDTEI
+99 GLGGQTEI
-107 KVAKHPNQM
+107 KVAKNPNQM
-116 TWFNDGVTNTKL
+116 TWFNDSVTNTKS
-128 VGATSS
+128 VGAQSS

-141 LNIKVNKVP
+141 LNIKVEKIP
-150 GDTLMD
+150 GKTLMD

-178 GPGWDSSLVLST
+178 GPGWDSSLVLSS

-198 SIERNFSDPFESALL
+198 SIERNFSDPFESAFL

-218 WDLSVMIG
+218 WDLSVIIG
-226 ELDND
+226 ELDNN
-231 RSIPDPKFF
+231 RSISDPKFF
-240 GLRFGFRPTA
+240 GMRFGFRPTS

-255 FSRTSLFCGENKS
+255 LSRTSLFCGENLS

-282 DGGYNAFG
+282 DDGYNAVG
-290 FDFRSSYKIND
+290 IDFRSSHKIND

-306 YGQLMGEPFQDNAM
+306 YGQLMGEPFNNTM
-320 SLFGMETWGLVDSS
+320 GLFGMETWGLIDSN

-342 FVEASSTSCQFYKHD
+342 FVEASSTSCQFYKND
-357 SAKYGCA
+357 SEKYGCA
-364 YRNELYTDGYRYDGL
+364 YRNDLYTDGYRYDGS
-379 NIGHTSDGDSIVLS
+379 NIGHTSDGDSMVLS

-402 SQLLKSRLSLG
+402 SQLFKSKLSLG

-428 RTNFFNA
+428 RTNFFNV

-452 FDVGV
+452 FDLGV
-457 GYDIYKDKVDS
+457 GYDMYKDKVDN

-480 NNDMD
+480 NNDMN
-485 FTQEKTMD
+485 FTEEKTMD
-493 FSEYIELIEVSDEDR
+493 FSEYIELIEVSDEEI
-508 LITEELVD
+508 ITEELVK
-516 NDSTPYRDLGNFELF
+516 NDLNAFRDLGNFELF
-531 EIIEIFD
+531 EIIELFD
-538 EVTTQRGDTSIM
+538 DVTTQRSDKNIM
-550 AKVSTNIQ
+550 TKVTTNIQ

-568 SLSDDGKT
+568 SISDDGKT

>member
-1 MKNRFFRQLI
+1 MKNRFLRQLI
-11 LGLSACL
+11 LGLSVCSIMLVNTKA
-18 IILINSKVVDASPWA
+18 VDASPWA
-33 SPDDLLFRHDI
+33 SPDDLLFRHDL
-44 QILVDAGAL
+44 QILVDSGAL

-99 GLSGDTEI
+99 GLGGQTEI
-107 KVAKHPNQM
+107 KVAKNPNQM
-116 TWFNDGVTNTKL
+116 TWFNDSVTNTKS
-128 VGATSS
+128 VGAQSS

-141 LNIKVNKVP
+141 LNIKVEKIP
-150 GDTLMD
+150 GKTLMD

-178 GPGWDSSLVLST
+178 GPGWDSSLVLSS

-198 SIERNFSDPFESALL
+198 SIERNFSDPFESAFL

-218 WDLSVMIG
+218 WDLSVIIG
-226 ELDND
+226 ELDNN
-231 RSIPDPKFF
+231 RSISDPKFF
-240 GLRFGFRPTA
+240 GMRFGFRPTS

-255 FSRTSLFCGENKS
+255 LSRTSLFCGENLS

-282 DGGYNAFG
+282 DDGYNAVG
-290 FDFRSSYKIND
+290 IDFRSSHKMKN

-306 YGQLMGEPFQDNAM
+306 YGQLMGEPFNNTM
-320 SLFGMETWGLVDSS
+320 GLFGMETWGLINSN

-342 FVEASSTSCQFYKHD
+342 FVEASSTSCQFYKND
-357 SAKYGCA
+357 SEKYGCA
-364 YRNELYTDGYRYDGL
+364 YRNDLYTDGYRYAGSS
-379 NIGHTSDGDSIVLS
+379 IGHTSDGDSMVLS

-402 SQLLKSRLSLG
+402 SQLFKSKLSLG
-413 QLNRGSINSYQLTEH
+413 QLNRGSINSYQLREH
-428 RTNFFNA
+428 QTNFFNI

-452 FDVGV
+452 FDLGV
-457 GYDIYKDKVDS
+457 GYDMYKDKVDN

-480 NNDMD
+480 NNDMN
-485 FTQEKTMD
+485 FTEEKTMD
-493 FSEYIELIEVSDEDR
+493 FSEYIELIEVSDEEI
-508 LITEELVD
+508 ITEELVK
-516 NDSTPYRDLGNFELF
+516 NDLNAFRDLGNFELF
-531 EIIEIFD
+531 EIIELFD
-538 EVTTQRGDTSIM
+538 DVTTQRSDKNIM
-550 AKVSTNIQ
+550 TKVTTNIQ

-568 SLSDDGKT
+568 SISDDGKT

>member
-1 MKNRFFRQLI
+1 MKNRFLRQLI
-11 LGLSACL
+11 LGLSVCSIML
-18 IILINSKVVDASPWA
+18 VNTKVVDASPWA
-33 SPDDLLFRHDI
+33 SPDDLLFRHDL
-44 QILVDAGAL
+44 QILVDSGAL

-99 GLSGDTEI
+99 GLGGQTEI
-107 KVAKHPNQM
+107 KVAKNPNQM
-116 TWFNDGVTNTKL
+116 TWFNDSVTNTKS
-128 VGATSS
+128 VGAQSS

-141 LNIKVNKVP
+141 LNIKVEKIP
-150 GDTLMD
+150 GKTLMD

-178 GPGWDSSLVLST
+178 GPGWDSSLVLSS

-198 SIERNFSDPFESALL
+198 SIERNFSDPFESAFL

-218 WDLSVMIG
+218 WDLSVIIG
-226 ELDND
+226 ELDNN
-231 RSIPDPKFF
+231 RSISDPKFF
-240 GLRFGFRPTA
+240 GMRFGFRPTS

-255 FSRTSLFCGENKS
+255 LSRTSLFCGENLS

-282 DGGYNAFG
+282 DDGYNAVG
-290 FDFRSSYKIND
+290 IDFRSSHKMKN

-306 YGQLMGEPFQDNAM
+306 YGQLMGEPFNNTM
-320 SLFGMETWGLVDSS
+320 GLFGMETWGVINSN

-342 FVEASSTSCQFYKHD
+342 FVEASSTSCQFYKND
-357 SAKYGCA
+357 SEKYGCA
-364 YRNELYTDGYRYDGL
+364 YRNDLYTDGYRYAGSS
-379 NIGHTSDGDSIVLS
+379 IGHTSDGDSMVLS

-402 SQLLKSRLSLG
+402 SQLFKSKLSLG
-413 QLNRGSINSYQLTEH
+413 QLNRGSINSYQLREH
-428 RTNFFNA
+428 QTNFFNI

-452 FDVGV
+452 FDLGV
-457 GYDIYKDKVDS
+457 GYDMYKDKVDN

-480 NNDMD
+480 NNDMN
-485 FTQEKTMD
+485 FTEEKTMD
-493 FSEYIELIEVSDEDR
+493 FSEYIELIEVSDEEI
-508 LITEELVD
+508 ITEELVK
-516 NDSTPYRDLGNFELF
+516 NDLNAFRDLGNFELF
-531 EIIEIFD
+531 EIIELFD
-538 EVTTQRGDTSIM
+538 DVTTQRSDKNIM
-550 AKVSTNIQ
+550 TKVTTNIQ

-568 SLSDDGKT
+568 SISDDGKT

>member
-1 MKNRFFRQLI
+1 MKNRFLRQLI
-11 LGLSACL
+11 LGLSVCSIML
-18 IILINSKVVDASPWA
+18 VNTKVVDASPWA
-33 SPDDLLFRHDI
+33 SPDDLLFRHDL
-44 QILVDAGAL
+44 QILVDSGAL

-99 GLSGDTEI
+99 GLGGQTEI
-107 KVAKHPNQM
+107 KVAKNPNQM
-116 TWFNDGVTNTKL
+116 TWFNDSVTNTKS
-128 VGATSS
+128 VGAQSS

-141 LNIKVNKVP
+141 LNIKVEKIP
-150 GDTLMD
+150 GETLTD

-178 GPGWDSSLVLST
+178 GPGWDSSLVLSS

-198 SIERNFSDPFESALL
+198 SIERNFSDPFESAFL

-218 WDLSVMIG
+218 WDLSVVIG
-226 ELDND
+226 ELDNN
-231 RSIPDPKFF
+231 RSISDPKFF
-240 GLRFGFRPTA
+240 GMRFGFRPTS

-255 FSRTSLFCGENKS
+255 LSRTSLFCGENLS

-282 DGGYNAFG
+282 DDGYNAVG
-290 FDFRSSYKIND
+290 IDFRSSHKMKN

-306 YGQLMGEPFQDNAM
+306 YGQLMGEPFNNTM
-320 SLFGMETWGLVDSS
+320 GLFGMETWGLINSN

-342 FVEASSTSCQFYKHD
+342 FVEASSTSCQFYKND
-357 SAKYGCA
+357 SEKYGCA
-364 YRNELYTDGYRYDGL
+364 YRNDLYTDGYRYDGS
-379 NIGHTSDGDSIVLS
+379 NIGHTSDGDSMVLS

-402 SQLLKSRLSLG
+402 SQLFKSKLSLG
-413 QLNRGSINSYQLTEH
+413 QLNRGSINSYQLREH
-428 RTNFFNA
+428 QTNFFNI

-452 FDVGV
+452 FDLGV
-457 GYDIYKDKVDS
+457 GYDMYKDKVDN

-480 NNDMD
+480 NNDMN
-485 FTQEKTMD
+485 FTEEKTMD
-493 FSEYIELIEVSDEDR
+493 FSEYIELIEVSDEEI
-508 LITEELVD
+508 ITEELVK
-516 NDSTPYRDLGNFELF
+516 NDLNAFRDLGNFELF
-531 EIIEIFD
+531 EIIELFD
-538 EVTTQRGDTSIM
+538 EVTTQRSDKNIM
-550 AKVSTNIQ
+550 TKVTTNIQ

-568 SLSDDGKT
+568 SISDDGKT

>member
-1 MKNRFFRQLI
+1 MRNRFLKQLI
-11 LGLSACL
+11 LGLSVCSIML
-18 IILINSKVVDASPWA
+18 VNTKVVDASPWA
-33 SPDDLLFRHDI
+33 SPDDLLFRHDL
-44 QILVDAGAL
+44 QILVDSGAL

-99 GLSGDTEI
+99 GLGGQTEI
-107 KVAKHPNQM
+107 KVAKNPNQM
-116 TWFNDGVTNTKL
+116 TWFNDSVTNTKS
-128 VGATSS
+128 VGAQSS

-141 LNIKVNKVP
+141 LNIKVDKIP
-150 GDTLMD
+150 GKTLMD

-178 GPGWDSSLVLST
+178 GPGWDSSLVLSS

-198 SIERNFSDPFESALL
+198 SIERNFSDPFESAFL

-218 WDLSVMIG
+218 WDLSVIIG
-226 ELDND
+226 ELDSN
-231 RSIPDPKFF
+231 RSISDPKFF
-240 GLRFGFRPTA
+240 GMRFGFRPTS

-255 FSRTSLFCGENKS
+255 LSRTSLFCGENLS

-282 DGGYNAFG
+282 DDGYNAVG
-290 FDFRSSYKIND
+290 IDFRSSHKMKN

-306 YGQLMGEPFQDNAM
+306 YGQLMGEPFNNTM
-320 SLFGMETWGLVDSS
+320 GLFGMETWGLIDSN

-342 FVEASSTSCQFYKHD
+342 FVEASSTSCQFYKND
-357 SAKYGCA
+357 SEKYGCA
-364 YRNELYTDGYRYDGL
+364 YRNDLYTDGYRYAGSS
-379 NIGHTSDGDSIVLS
+379 IGHTSDGDSMVLS

-402 SQLLKSRLSLG
+402 SQLFKSKLSLG
-413 QLNRGSINSYQLTEH
+413 QLNRGSINSYQLREH
-428 RTNFFNA
+428 QTNFFNI

-452 FDVGV
+452 FDLGV
-457 GYDIYKDKVDS
+457 GYDMYKDKVDN

-480 NNDMD
+480 NNDMN
-485 FTQEKTMD
+485 FTEEKTMD
-493 FSEYIELIEVSDEDR
+493 FSEYIELIEVSDEEI
-508 LITEELVD
+508 ITEELVK
-516 NDSTPYRDLGNFELF
+516 NDLNAFRDLGNFELF
-531 EIIEIFD
+531 EIIELFD
-538 EVTTQRGDTSIM
+538 DVTTQRSDKNIM
-550 AKVSTNIQ
+550 TKVTTNIQ

-568 SLSDDGKT
+568 SISDDGKT

>member
-1 MKNRFFRQLI
+1 MKNRFLRQLI
-11 LGLSACL
+11 LGLSVCSIML
-18 IILINSKVVDASPWA
+18 VNTKVVDASPWA
-33 SPDDLLFRHDI
+33 SPDDLLFRHDL
-44 QILVDAGAL
+44 QILVDSGAL

-99 GLSGDTEI
+99 GLGGQTEI
-107 KVAKHPNQM
+107 KVAKNPNQM
-116 TWFNDGVTNTKL
+116 TWFNDSVTNTKS
-128 VGATSS
+128 VGAQSS

-141 LNIKVNKVP
+141 INIKVEKIP
-150 GDTLMD
+150 GKTLMD

-178 GPGWDSSLVLST
+178 GPGWDSSLVLSS

-198 SIERNFSDPFESALL
+198 SIERNFSDPFESAFL

-218 WDLSVMIG
+218 WDLSVIIG
-226 ELDND
+226 ELDNN
-231 RSIPDPKFF
+231 RSISDPKFF
-240 GLRFGFRPTA
+240 GMRFGFRPTS

-255 FSRTSLFCGENKS
+255 LSRTSLFCGENLS

-282 DGGYNAFG
+282 DDGYNAVG
-290 FDFRSSYKIND
+290 IDFRSSHKMKN

-306 YGQLMGEPFQDNAM
+306 YGQLMGEPFNNTM
-320 SLFGMETWGLVDSS
+320 GLFGMETWGLINSN

-342 FVEASSTSCQFYKHD
+342 FVEASSTSCQFYKND
-357 SAKYGCA
+357 SEKYGCA
-364 YRNELYTDGYRYDGL
+364 YRNDLYTDGYRYDGS
-379 NIGHTSDGDSIVLS
+379 NIGHTSDGDSMVLS

-402 SQLLKSRLSLG
+402 SQLLKSKLSIG
-413 QLNRGSINSYQLTEH
+413 QLNRGSINSYQLREH
-428 RTNFFNA
+428 QTNFFNI

-452 FDVGV
+452 FDLGV
-457 GYDIYKDKVDS
+457 GYDMYKDKVDN

-480 NNDMD
+480 NNDMN
-485 FTQEKTMD
+485 FTEEKTMD
-493 FSEYIELIEVSDEDR
+493 FSEYIELIEVSDEEI
-508 LITEELVD
+508 ITEELVK
-516 NDSTPYRDLGNFELF
+516 NDLNAFRDLGNFELF
-531 EIIEIFD
+531 EIIELFD
-538 EVTTQRGDTSIM
+538 DVTTQRSDKNIM
-550 AKVSTNIQ
+550 TKVTTNIQ

-568 SLSDDGKT
+568 SISDDGKT

>member
-1 MKNRFFRQLI
+1 MRNRFLRQLI
-11 LGLSACL
+11 LGLSICSIML
-18 IILINSKVVDASPWA
+18 VNTKVVDASPWA
-33 SPDDLLFRHDI
+33 SPDDLLFRHDL
-44 QILVDAGAL
+44 QILVDSGAL

-99 GLSGDTEI
+99 GLGGQTEI
-107 KVAKHPNQM
+107 KVAKNPNQM
-116 TWFNDGVTNTKL
+116 TWFNDSVTNTKS
-128 VGATSS
+128 VGAQSS

-141 LNIKVNKVP
+141 LNIKVEKIP
-150 GDTLMD
+150 GKTLMD

-178 GPGWDSSLVLST
+178 GPGWDSSLVLSS

-198 SIERNFSDPFESALL
+198 SIERNFSDPFESAFL

-218 WDLSVMIG
+218 WDLSVIIG
-226 ELDND
+226 ELDSN
-231 RSIPDPKFF
+231 RSISDPKFF
-240 GLRFGFRPTA
+240 GMRFGFRPTS

-255 FSRTSLFCGENKS
+255 LSRTSLFCGENLS

-282 DGGYNAFG
+282 DDGYNAVG
-290 FDFRSSYKIND
+290 IDFRSSHKIND

-306 YGQLMGEPFQDNAM
+306 YGQLMGEPFNNTM
-320 SLFGMETWGLVDSS
+320 GLFGIETWGLINSS

-342 FVEASSTSCQFYKHD
+342 FIEASSTSCQFYKND
-357 SAKYGCA
+357 SEKYGCA
-364 YRNELYTDGYRYDGL
+364 YRNDLYTDGYRYAGSS
-379 NIGHTSDGDSIVLS
+379 IGHTSDGDSMVLS

-402 SQLLKSRLSLG
+402 SQLLKSKLSIG
-413 QLNRGSINSYQLTEH
+413 QLNRGSINSYQLREH
-428 RTNFFNA
+428 QTNFFNI

-452 FDVGV
+452 FDLGV
-457 GYDIYKDKVDS
+457 GYDMYKDKVDN

-480 NNDMD
+480 NNDMN
-485 FTQEKTMD
+485 FTEEKTMD
-493 FSEYIELIEVSDEDR
+493 FSEYIELIEVSDEEI
-508 LITEELVD
+508 ITEELVK
-516 NDSTPYRDLGNFELF
+516 NDLNAFRDLGNFELF
-531 EIIEIFD
+531 EIIELFD
-538 EVTTQRGDTSIM
+538 DVTTQRSDKNIM
-550 AKVSTNIQ
+550 TKVTTNIQ

-568 SLSDDGKT
+568 SISDDGKT

>member
-1 MKNRFFRQLI
+1 MKNRFLRQLI
-11 LGLSACL
+11 LGLSVCSIML
-18 IILINSKVVDASPWA
+18 VNTKVVDASPWA
-33 SPDDLLFRHDI
+33 SPDDLLFRHDL
-44 QILVDAGAL
+44 QILVDSGAL

-99 GLSGDTEI
+99 GLGGQTEI
-107 KVAKHPNQM
+107 KVAKNPNQM
-116 TWFNDGVTNTKL
+116 TWFNDSVTNTKS
-128 VGATSS
+128 VGAQSS

-141 LNIKVNKVP
+141 LNIKVEKIP
-150 GDTLMD
+150 GKTLMD

-178 GPGWDSSLVLST
+178 GPGWDSSLVLSS

-198 SIERNFSDPFESALL
+198 SIERNFSDPFESAFL

-218 WDLSVMIG
+218 WDLSVIIG
-226 ELDND
+226 ELDNN
-231 RSIPDPKFF
+231 RSISDPKFF
-240 GLRFGFRPTA
+240 GMRFGFRPTS

-255 FSRTSLFCGENKS
+255 LSRTSLFCGENLS

-282 DGGYNAFG
+282 DDGYNAVG
-290 FDFRSSYKIND
+290 IDFRSSHKMKN

-306 YGQLMGEPFQDNAM
+306 YGQLMGEPFNNTM
-320 SLFGMETWGLVDSS
+320 GLFGMETWGLINSN

-342 FVEASSTSCQFYKHD
+342 FVEASSTSCQFYKND
-357 SAKYGCA
+357 SEKYGCA
-364 YRNELYTDGYRYDGL
+364 YRNDLYTDGYRYAGSS
-379 NIGHTSDGDSIVLS
+379 IGHTSDGDSMVLS

-402 SQLLKSRLSLG
+402 SQLLKSKLSLG
-413 QLNRGSINSYQLTEH
+413 QLNRGSINSYQLREH
-428 RTNFFNA
+428 QTNFFNI

-452 FDVGV
+452 FDLGV
-457 GYDIYKDKVDS
+457 GYDMYKDKVDN

-480 NNDMD
+480 NNDMN

-493 FSEYIELIEVSDEDR
+493 FSEYIELIEVSDEEI
-508 LITEELVD
+508 ITEELVK
-516 NDSTPYRDLGNFELF
+516 NDLNAFRDLGNFELF
-531 EIIEIFD
+531 EIIELFD
-538 EVTTQRGDTSIM
+538 EVTTQRSDKNIM
-550 AKVSTNIQ
+550 TKVTTNIQ

-568 SLSDDGKT
+568 SISDDGKT

>member
-1 MKNRFFRQLI
+1 MRNRFLKQLI
-11 LGLSACL
+11 LGLSVCSIML
-18 IILINSKVVDASPWA
+18 VNTKVVDASPWA
-33 SPDDLLFRHDI
+33 SPDDLLFRHDL
-44 QILVDAGAL
+44 QILVDSGAL

-99 GLSGDTEI
+99 GLGGQTEI
-107 KVAKHPNQM
+107 KVAKNPNQM
-116 TWFNDGVTNTKL
+116 TWFNDSVTNTKS
-128 VGATSS
+128 VGAQSS

-141 LNIKVNKVP
+141 LNIKVEKIP
-150 GDTLMD
+150 GKTLMD

-178 GPGWDSSLVLST
+178 GPGWDSSLVLSS

-198 SIERNFSDPFESALL
+198 SIERNFSDPFESAFL

-218 WDLSVMIG
+218 WDLSVVIG
-226 ELDND
+226 ELDNN
-231 RSIPDPKFF
+231 RSISDPKFF
-240 GLRFGFRPTA
+240 GMRFGFRPTS

-255 FSRTSLFCGENKS
+255 LSRTSLFCGENLS

-282 DGGYNAFG
+282 DDGYNAVG
-290 FDFRSSYKIND
+290 IDFRSSHKMKN

-306 YGQLMGEPFQDNAM
+306 YGQLMGEPFNNTM
-320 SLFGMETWGLVDSS
+320 GLFGMETWGLINSN

-342 FVEASSTSCQFYKHD
+342 FVEASSTSCQFYKND
-357 SAKYGCA
+357 SEKYGCA
-364 YRNELYTDGYRYDGL
+364 YRNDLYTDGYRYDGS
-379 NIGHTSDGDSIVLS
+379 NIGHTSDGDSMVLS

-402 SQLLKSRLSLG
+402 SQLIKSKLSLG
-413 QLNRGSINSYQLTEH
+413 QLNRGSINSYQLREH
-428 RTNFFNA
+428 QTNFFNI

-452 FDVGV
+452 FDLGV
-457 GYDIYKDKVDS
+457 GYDMYKDKVDN

-480 NNDMD
+480 NNDMN
-485 FTQEKTMD
+485 FTEEKTMD
-493 FSEYIELIEVSDEDR
+493 FSEYIELIEVSDEEI
-508 LITEELVD
+508 ITEELVK
-516 NDSTPYRDLGNFELF
+516 NDLNAFRDLGNFELF
-531 EIIEIFD
+531 EIIELFD
-538 EVTTQRGDTSIM
+538 EVTTQRSDKNIM
-550 AKVSTNIQ
+550 TKVTTNIQ

-568 SLSDDGKT
+568 SISDDGKT

>member
-1 MKNRFFRQLI
+1 MKNRFLRQLI
-11 LGLSACL
+11 LGLSVCSIML
-18 IILINSKVVDASPWA
+18 VNTKVVDASPWA
-33 SPDDLLFRHDI
+33 SPDDLLFRHDL
-44 QILVDAGAL
+44 QILVDSGAL

-99 GLSGDTEI
+99 GLGGQTEI
-107 KVAKHPNQM
+107 KVAKNPNQM
-116 TWFNDGVTNTKL
+116 TWFNDSVTNTKS
-128 VGATSS
+128 VGAQSS

-141 LNIKVNKVP
+141 LNIKVEKIP
-150 GDTLMD
+150 GKTLMD

-178 GPGWDSSLVLST
+178 GPGWDSSLVLSS

-198 SIERNFSDPFESALL
+198 SIERNFSDPFESAFL

-218 WDLSVMIG
+218 WDLSVIIG
-226 ELDND
+226 ELDNN
-231 RSIPDPKFF
+231 RSISDPKFF
-240 GLRFGFRPTA
+240 GMRFGFRPTS

-255 FSRTSLFCGENKS
+255 LSRTSLFCGENLS

-282 DGGYNAFG
+282 DDGYNAVG
-290 FDFRSSYKIND
+290 IDFRSSHKMKN

-306 YGQLMGEPFQDNAM
+306 YGQLMGEPFNNTM
-320 SLFGMETWGLVDSS
+320 GLFGMETWGLINSN

-342 FVEASSTSCQFYKHD
+342 FVEASSTSCQFYKND
-357 SAKYGCA
+357 SEKYGCA
-364 YRNELYTDGYRYDGL
+364 YRNDLYTDGYRYAGSS
-379 NIGHTSDGDSIVLS
+379 IGHTSDGDSMVLS

-402 SQLLKSRLSLG
+402 SQLLKSKLSLG
-413 QLNRGSINSYQLTEH
+413 QLNRGSINSYQLREH
-428 RTNFFNA
+428 QTNFFNI

-452 FDVGV
+452 FDLGV
-457 GYDIYKDKVDS
+457 GYDMYKDKVDN

-480 NNDMD
+480 NNDMN
-485 FTQEKTMD
+485 FTEEKTMD
-493 FSEYIELIEVSDEDR
+493 FSEYIELIEVSDEEI
-508 LITEELVD
+508 ITEELVK
-516 NDSTPYRDLGNFELF
+516 NDLNAFRDLGNFELF
-531 EIIEIFD
+531 EIIELFD
-538 EVTTQRGDTSIM
+538 DVTTQRSDKNIM
-550 AKVSTNIQ
+550 TKVTTNIQ

-568 SLSDDGKT
+568 SISDDGKT

>member
-1 MKNRFFRQLI
+1 MKNRFLRQLI
-11 LGLSACL
+11 LGLSVCSIML
-18 IILINSKVVDASPWA
+18 VNTKVVDASPWA
-33 SPDDLLFRHDI
+33 SPDDLLFRHDL
-44 QILVDAGAL
+44 QILVDSGAL

-99 GLSGDTEI
+99 GLGGQTEI
-107 KVAKHPNQM
+107 KVAKNPNQM
-116 TWFNDGVTNTKL
+116 TWFNDSVTNTKS
-128 VGATSS
+128 VGAQSS

-141 LNIKVNKVP
+141 LNIKVEKIP
-150 GDTLMD
+150 GKTLMD

-178 GPGWDSSLVLST
+178 GPGWDSSLVLSS

-198 SIERNFSDPFESALL
+198 SIERNFSDPFESAFL

-218 WDLSVMIG
+218 WDLSVIIG
-226 ELDND
+226 ELDNN
-231 RSIPDPKFF
+231 RLISDPKFF
-240 GLRFGFRPTA
+240 GMRFGFRPTS

-255 FSRTSLFCGENKS
+255 LSRTSLFCGENLS

-282 DGGYNAFG
+282 DDGYNAVG
-290 FDFRSSYKIND
+290 IDFRSSHKMKN

-306 YGQLMGEPFQDNAM
+306 YGQLMGEPFNNTM
-320 SLFGMETWGLVDSS
+320 GLFGMETWGLINSN

-342 FVEASSTSCQFYKHD
+342 FVEASSTSCQFYKND
-357 SAKYGCA
+357 SEKYGCA
-364 YRNELYTDGYRYDGL
+364 YRNDLYTDGYRYAGSS
-379 NIGHTSDGDSIVLS
+379 IGHTSDGDSMVLS

-402 SQLLKSRLSLG
+402 SQLFKSKLSLG
-413 QLNRGSINSYQLTEH
+413 QLNRGSINSYQLREH
-428 RTNFFNA
+428 QTNFFNI

-452 FDVGV
+452 FDLGV
-457 GYDIYKDKVDS
+457 GYDMYKDKVDN

-480 NNDMD
+480 NNDMN
-485 FTQEKTMD
+485 FTEEKTMD
-493 FSEYIELIEVSDEDR
+493 FSEYIELIEVSDEEI
-508 LITEELVD
+508 ITEELVK
-516 NDSTPYRDLGNFELF
+516 NDLNAFRDLGNFELF
-531 EIIEIFD
+531 EIIELFD
-538 EVTTQRGDTSIM
+538 EVTTQRSDKNIM
-550 AKVSTNIQ
+550 TKVTTNIQ

-568 SLSDDGKT
+568 SISDDGKT

>member
-1 MKNRFFRQLI
+1 MKNRFLRQLI
-11 LGLSACL
+11 LGLSVCSIML
-18 IILINSKVVDASPWA
+18 VNTKVVDASPWA
-33 SPDDLLFRHDI
+33 SPDDLLFRHDL
-44 QILVDAGAL
+44 QILVDSGAL

-99 GLSGDTEI
+99 GLGGQTEI
-107 KVAKHPNQM
+107 KVAKNPNQM
-116 TWFNDGVTNTKL
+116 TWFNDSVTNTKS
-128 VGATSS
+128 VGAQSS

-141 LNIKVNKVP
+141 LNIKVEKIP
-150 GDTLMD
+150 GKTLMD

-178 GPGWDSSLVLST
+178 GPGWDSSLVLSS

-198 SIERNFSDPFESALL
+198 SIERNFSDPFESAFL

-218 WDLSVMIG
+218 WDLSVIIG
-226 ELDND
+226 ELDSN
-231 RSIPDPKFF
+231 RSISDPKFF
-240 GLRFGFRPTA
+240 GMRFGFRPTS

-255 FSRTSLFCGENKS
+255 LSRTSLFCGENLS

-282 DGGYNAFG
+282 DDGYNAVG
-290 FDFRSSYKIND
+290 IDFRSSHKMKD

-306 YGQLMGEPFQDNAM
+306 YGQLMGEPFNNTM
-320 SLFGMETWGLVDSS
+320 GLFGMETWGLINSN

-342 FVEASSTSCQFYKHD
+342 FVEASSTSCQFYKND
-357 SAKYGCA
+357 SEKYGCA
-364 YRNELYTDGYRYDGL
+364 YRNDLYTDGYRYAGSS
-379 NIGHTSDGDSIVLS
+379 IGHTSDGDSMVLS

-402 SQLLKSRLSLG
+402 SQLLKSKLSIG
-413 QLNRGSINSYQLTEH
+413 QLNRGSINSYQLREH
-428 RTNFFNA
+428 QTNFFNI
-435 DLGYEFDLYW
+435 DLGYEFDLYL

-452 FDVGV
+452 FDLGV
-457 GYDIYKDKVDS
+457 GYDVYKDKVDN

-480 NNDMD
+480 NNDMN
-485 FTQEKTMD
+485 FTEEKTMD
-493 FSEYIELIEVSDEDR
+493 FSEYIELIEVSDEEI
-508 LITEELVD
+508 ITEELVK
-516 NDSTPYRDLGNFELF
+516 NDLNAFRDLGNFELF
-531 EIIEIFD
+531 EIIELFD
-538 EVTTQRGDTSIM
+538 DVTTQRSDKNIM
-550 AKVSTNIQ
+550 TKVTTNIQ

-568 SLSDDGKT
+568 SISDDGKT

>member
-1 MKNRFFRQLI
+1 MKNRFLRQLI
-11 LGLSACL
+11 LGLSVCSIML
-18 IILINSKVVDASPWA
+18 VNTKVVDASPWA
-33 SPDDLLFRHDI
+33 SPDDLLFRHDL
-44 QILVDAGAL
+44 QILVDSGAL

-99 GLSGDTEI
+99 GLGGQTEI
-107 KVAKHPNQM
+107 KVAKNPNQM
-116 TWFNDGVTNTKL
+116 TWFNDSVTNTKS
-128 VGATSS
+128 VGAQSS

-141 LNIKVNKVP
+141 LNIKVEKIP
-150 GDTLMD
+150 GKTLMD

-178 GPGWDSSLVLST
+178 GPGWDSSLVLSS

-198 SIERNFSDPFESALL
+198 SIERNFSDPFESAFL

-218 WDLSVMIG
+218 WDLSVIIG
-226 ELDND
+226 ELDNN
-231 RSIPDPKFF
+231 RLISDPKFF
-240 GLRFGFRPTA
+240 GMRFGFRPTS

-255 FSRTSLFCGENKS
+255 LSRTSLFCGENLS

-282 DGGYNAFG
+282 DDGYNAVG
-290 FDFRSSYKIND
+290 IDFRSSHKMKN

-306 YGQLMGEPFQDNAM
+306 YGQLMGEPFNNTM
-320 SLFGMETWGLVDSS
+320 GLFGMETWGLINSN

-342 FVEASSTSCQFYKHD
+342 FVEASSTSCQFYKND
-357 SAKYGCA
+357 SEKYGCA
-364 YRNELYTDGYRYDGL
+364 YRNDLYTDGYRYAGS
-379 NIGHTSDGDSIVLS
+379 NIGHTSDGDSMVLS

-402 SQLLKSRLSLG
+402 SQLFKSKLSLG
-413 QLNRGSINSYQLTEH
+413 QLNRGSINSYQLREH
-428 RTNFFNA
+428 QTNFFNI

-452 FDVGV
+452 FDLGV
-457 GYDIYKDKVDS
+457 GYDMYKDKVDN

-480 NNDMD
+480 NNDMN

-493 FSEYIELIEVSDEDR
+493 FSEYIELIEVSDEEI
-508 LITEELVD
+508 ITEELVK
-516 NDSTPYRDLGNFELF
+516 NDLNAFRDLGNFELF
-531 EIIEIFD
+531 EIIELFD
-538 EVTTQRGDTSIM
+538 EVTTQRSDKNIIT
-550 AKVSTNIQ
+550 KVTTNIQ

-568 SLSDDGKT
+568 SISDDGKT